1 LPSKFITAYIGVG
14 ANLGDARQ
22 QVKNALNALTHLPQS
37 QLTASSSLY
46 SSAPVDATG
55 PDYVNAV
62 ACMQT
67 TLSAEQLLS
76 ELRKLEQLAGRERNA
91 FVMRNAPRTLDLDV
105 LLYGDEVLH
114 TNTLQVPHPRMHER
128 AFVLLPLLEIAP
140 ELIIPKLGA
149 AKQFLP
155 QVAHQTLHKL

>member
-1 LPSKFITAYIGVG
+1 LPSKFITAFIGVG

-46 SSAPVDATG
+46 SSAPVEATG

-62 ACMQT
+62 ASVQT
-67 TLSAEQLLS
+67 TLSAEQLLC
-76 ELRKLEQLAGRERNA
+76 ELRKLEQLAGRERST
-91 FVMRNAPRTLDLDV
+91 RNAPRTLDLDV

-114 TNTLQVPHPRMHER
+114 TDTLQVPHPRMHER

-155 QVAHQTLHKL
+155 LVANQTLHKL

>member
-1 LPSKFITAYIGVG
+1 LYSSPLITAYIGIG

-22 QVKNALNALTHLPQS
+22 QVQSAVEALKHLPQS
-37 QLTASSSLY
+37 QLAASSSLY

-62 ACMQT
+62 ACVHT
-67 TLSAEQLLS
+67 TLTAQQLLD
-76 ELRKLEQLAGRERNA
+76 ELRKLETLAGRERST
-91 FVMRNAPRTLDLDV
+91 RNAPRTLDLDV
-105 LLYGDEVLH
+105 LLYGSEVIA
-114 TNTLQVPHPRMHER
+114 TDTLQVPHPRLHER

-140 ELIIPKLGA
+140 EVMIPKLGV

-155 QVAHQTLHKL
+155 LVANQTLHKL

>member
-1 LPSKFITAYIGVG
+1 MSSRFITAFIGIG

-22 QVKNALNALTHLPQS
+22 QVKNALNALAHLPQS
-37 QLTASSSLY
+37 QLSASSSLY
-46 SSAPVDATG
+46 SSAPVHATG

-67 TLSAEQLLS
+67 TLSAQQLLI
-76 ELRKLEQLAGRERNA
+76 ELRKLEQLAGRERSIQ
-91 FVMRNAPRTLDLDV
+91 NAPRTLDLDV
-105 LLYGDEVLH
+105 LLYGDEVMH
-114 TNTLQVPHPRMHER
+114 TDTLQVPHPRMHER

-140 ELIIPKLGA
+140 ELSIPKLGA

-155 QVAHQTLHKL
+155 HVANQTLHKL